1 MSKTID
7 LLTDLISYNS
17 SDKETAN
24 ETIQY
29 CYDWLERTITARNFN

>member
-29 CYDWLERTITARNFN
+29 CYDWLEKNNYSQKF